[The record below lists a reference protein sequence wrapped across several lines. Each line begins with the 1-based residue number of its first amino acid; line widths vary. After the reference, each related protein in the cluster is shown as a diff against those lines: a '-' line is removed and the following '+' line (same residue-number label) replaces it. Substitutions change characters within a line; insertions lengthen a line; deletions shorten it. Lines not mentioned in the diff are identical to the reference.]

1 MGETHAVIVGL
12 ADSFPA
18 DAVERALPDVAAGRR
33 LVAAQRPD
41 VLRLLEQRR
50 SLLIDAFGHA
60 LAPALDRS
68 DDALLLALARFGVRH
83 GSWGRDFHHYHNEN
97 HALELLDGR
106 LGLLLQHAGVAAL
119 APEDWI
125 ALALFAACHD
135 LRQREVLDFSHP
147 IGNNEA
153 ASIAETARI
162 LVLAGF
168 DAERDRRLFLA
179 LQLMIAGSTF
189 DARPAPITR
198 ESNSAELAASG
209 GALAPKLDRILDAE
223 RPGWREDADIV
234 RAVDLA
240 RIASDLDTAN
250 VAEPLVWLAESA
262 TRLCMEREMRFGRD
276 LAAAESSAP
285 CAGFLS
291 GGQARYFFEL
301 HRFCSEIGRA
311 AFEPAKRANAE
322 PVRVIAE
329 AMGGLRFGSG
339 AEALRAFSDLALQ
352 HAG

>member
-1 MGETHAVIVGL
+1 MIVGL

-33 LVAAQRPD
+33 LVASRRPD
-41 VLRLLEQRR
+41 ILALLDSRR
-50 SLLIDAFGHA
+50 ALFLDAFGA
-60 LAPALDRS
+60 TITPDLDRC
-68 DDALLLALARFGVRH
+68 DDALLLALARFGQRH

-106 LGLLLQHAGVAAL
+106 LGRLLAHAGVSAL
-119 APEDWI
+119 PAHDWL
-125 ALALFAACHD
+125 ALSLFAACHD
-135 LRQREVLDFSHP
+135 LRQRETLDFSHP

-168 DAERDRRLFLA
+168 DPVRDRRLFLA

-209 GALAPKLDRILDAE
+209 GALAPKLGRILDAE
-223 RPGWREDADIV
+223 RPDWREDEDIV
-234 RAVDLA
+234 RAVELA

-262 TRLCMEREMRFGRD
+262 TRLCMEREMRFGRSLD
-276 LAAAESSAP
+276 SADSAAP

-291 GGQARYFFEL
+291 GGQERYFFDL
-301 HRFCSEIGRA
+301 HRFCSEVGRA
-311 AFEPAKRANAE
+311 AFEPAKQANADS
-322 PVRVIAE
+322 VRAIAR
-329 AMGGLRFGSG
+329 AMGGRQFASG
-339 AEALRAFSDLALQ
+339 ADALRAFSELALTQ
-352 HAG
+352 AA